1 MKVNLSQ
8 IGSSDPR
15 LGLDEGDDPCW
26 WDTDSSATAGRLANH
41 PGPGPG
47 RTGYGHDC
55 TLPPETV
62 GTRQRESI
70 EELFDAALAG
80 FLPRSRDLKPWEP
93 DKLNPRHLQVI
104 NLKAAGVS
112 NKKIAEMLAISE
124 PNVSVIVN
132 HPDSQYILARIIA
145 YAAENVV
152 DVEARIKAT
161 APLAHEKLVEI
172 LTTSPKQELVAK
184 VAFGFLDRAG
194 YGAVQKAEIKQSV
207 SISVP
212 KEEANLI
219 RDAIREASQ
228 IQEADYVILGD
239 TKALPGAPAGAS
251 REPSG
256 NSLGHPGS
264 PIVNGSEGG
273 PTESFSVAEDSG
285 TTSAGG
291 SQDSTSKAKVA

>member
-8 IGSSDPR
+8 VGSSDPR

-26 WDTDSSATAGRLANH
+26 WDNPSAGSSRN
-41 PGPGPG
+41 
-47 RTGYGHDC
+47 GYGHDC

-80 FLPRSRDLKPWEP
+80 FLPRSRDLKAWEP

-152 DVEARIKAT
+152 DVEARIRAT

-194 YGAVQKAEIKQSV
+194 YGAVQKAEIKQTV

-228 IQEADYVILGD
+228 IQDADYVILGD
-239 TKALPGAPAGAS
+239 TKALPAAIQRAEGPPQGS
-251 REPSG
+251 SE

-264 PIVNGSEGG
+264 PNAVGSEGG
-273 PTESFSVAEDSG
+273 PTDSFSVAEDSG
-285 TTSAGG
+285 NTSAGG